1 MIENRKF
8 KRFGQKLLVRIH
20 SGEALSCGIMS
31 DVSQNGMFIRSEGVF
46 QENTIVSIELVL
58 PDNRVSS
65 LKGRVKRKKKIP
77 GSNWLFGTGIEL
89 MEKDSAFRAFLQSI
103 SGQAGMEFT
112 PPHLG
117 GGIS

>member
-8 KRFGQKLLVRIH
+8 KRFGQILLVRIH
-20 SGEALSCGIMS
+20 AGESLSCGIMS

-46 QENTIVSIELVL
+46 KENTIVSIELVL

-65 LKGRVKRKKKIP
+65 LTGRIKRKKKIP

-89 MEKDSAFRAFLQSI
+89 MEKDSTFRTFMQSI
-103 SGQAGMEFT
+103 SGQPEVDFTSQPPGAG
-112 PPHLG
+112 
-117 GGIS
+117 I

>member
-1 MIENRKF
+1 MIEHRKF
-8 KRFGQKLLVRIH
+8 KRFGQKLLVRIQ

-65 LKGRVKRKKKIP
+65 LTGRVKRKKRIP

-89 MEKDSAFRAFLQSI
+89 VEKDNTFRAFLQSI
-103 SGQAGMEFT
+103 SGQAGMDYAPQ
-112 PPHLG
+112 PPG
-117 GGIS
+117 AGIS